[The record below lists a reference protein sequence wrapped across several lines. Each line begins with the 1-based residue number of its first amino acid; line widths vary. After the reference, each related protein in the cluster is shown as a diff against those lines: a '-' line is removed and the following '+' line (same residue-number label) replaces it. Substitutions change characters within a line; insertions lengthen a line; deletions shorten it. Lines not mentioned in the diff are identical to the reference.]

1 MRSPVRSGVWHFN
14 WLGRLY
20 KEERAN
26 KSVSLRGGFGEI
38 TALILERIR
47 AYLGKLFLGA
57 CIIKG
62 VKCIF

>member
-1 MRSPVRSGVWHFN
+1 MRSPVRSDVWHFN

-26 KSVSLRGGFGEI
+26 KFVSLRKGFEEI

-47 AYLGKLFLGA
+47 VYLEKLFRYVYYKGRGA
-57 CIIKG
+57 
-62 VKCIF
+62 FF